1 MSYITIS
8 KEKIE
13 QQNGVV
19 VLPLIEYK
27 KLLQKAFFLTYYL
40 KDEEALELDNLVDNG
55 LKEYHQGKTQ
65 IISSLSDLN

>member
-27 KLLQKAFFLTYYL
+27 RLLQKVFFPTYYL
-40 KDEEALELDNLVDNG
+40 KDEEAEELDILVDNG

-65 IISSLSDLN
+65 IISSLSDYA